1 MKYKFGHNPSSS
13 AAIAAS
19 VTVVIGCVLA
29 TASLASAAAAQQSTD
44 NDGPKALT
52 VKPQSCCQDDDVLS
66 TSHHECF
73 NHSGNF
79 SYKVQVNCS
88 QYYIIYQ
95 ELEAEVHIDAKGNLV
110 EESHEIEKWEK

>member
-1 MKYKFGHNPSSS
+1 MKYKFSHTMGS
-13 AAIAAS
+13 S
-19 VTVVIGCVLA
+19 VTIVIGCVLA
-29 TASLASAAAAQQSTD
+29 TVSLATAAAATSAGKQPAS
-44 NDGPKALT
+44 NDSPKPLT

-79 SYKVQVNCS
+79 SYKVQMNCS

-110 EESHEIEKWEK
+110 EDSHEIEKWEK

>member
-1 MKYKFGHNPSSS
+1 MKYKFCPNRSSS
-13 AAIAAS
+13 AAIVAS

-29 TASLASAAAAQQSTD
+29 TASLGSAVAQPSTD
-44 NDGPKALT
+44 NDGPKPLT

-79 SYKVQVNCS
+79 SYKVQMNCS

-95 ELEAEVHIDAKGNLV
+95 ELEAEVHIDAKGNLI
-110 EESHEIEKWEK
+110 EESQEIEKWEK